1 MPGWLASSIQSSAVR
16 SPRPKIVGDLGLRP
30 PSGGLFLSSFPFAL
44 NLWAGNIRS
53 PTAKATR
60 NPASG
65 RVTWTLHEICIKKPR
80 PRRSNLS
87 LQPTGA
93 ILAMKAKKS
102 ATKKSAAKKPATKS
116 RAVAE
121 TVKPVSISASER
133 KRIQEE
139 EARWRAQDDL
149 RILRSS
155 QEIMS
160 DPARIKRAQALADEE
175 IRALKS
181 VKSRK

>member
-1 MPGWLASSIQSSAVR
+1 MKS
-16 SPRPKIVGDLGLRP
+16 
-30 PSGGLFLSSFPFAL
+30 
-44 NLWAGNIRS
+44 
-53 PTAKATR
+53 
-60 NPASG
+60 
-65 RVTWTLHEICIKKPR
+65 KKP
-80 PRRSNLS
+80 
-87 LQPTGA
+87 A
-93 ILAMKAKKS
+93 AKKA
-102 ATKKSAAKKPATKS
+102 ATKKPATKS

-121 TVKPVSISASER
+121 TIRPVSMTAAER
-133 KRIQEE
+133 KRMQEE

-181 VKSRK
+181 VKSKK